1 MRMRM
6 TCPVV
11 LLLVAAGSLFAGETV
26 KDSPKLSDPRLQWW
40 LDARFGMF
48 LHWGTYSLA
57 ARHEWVKNYERIPDD
72 VYQKYFNHFDPDLY
86 NPREWAAAAKAAGM
100 RYFVITTKHHE
111 GFCLWDS
118 KFTDYKATR
127 TPYGKDLLKPMVEAF
142 RAEGLKVGFYYS
154 LLDWHHPDYIVD
166 RRHPLREDQA
176 AREKNKTR
184 DMNRYVDYVE
194 NQLRELLTEFGP
206 IDCLFLDF
214 SFGGAD
220 GKGHK
225 DWQSERL
232 LKVIHELQPG
242 CLVNDRLDLLDRP
255 DGWDFR
261 TPEQFMPRSWVSMDG
276 LRVPWETCQTF
287 SGSWGYYRDETTWKS
302 PQQLIVML
310 IETVSKGGNLL
321 LNVGPTGRG
330 TFDDRAKER
339 LAAMGDWMKLHSR
352 SIYGCTAA
360 PEEFKK
366 PDNCLLTYNPKTRRL
381 YVHVLVW
388 PMGKLHFDGLKG
400 KVAYAQLLNDA
411 SEVKFTENDAEEL
424 PGQMIAVEGVS
435 FELPMLKP
443 NVAVPVIELFLK

>member
-1 MRMRM
+1 MKKHVRN
-6 TCPVV
+6 
-11 LLLVAAGSLFAGETV
+11 LLVLCLLPPVLTQGAEV
-26 KDSPKLSDPRLQWW
+26 IKDSPKLKDERMQWW

-48 LHWGTYSLA
+48 IHWGTYSLA
-57 ARHEWVKNYERIPDD
+57 ARHEWVKNYETMPNE
-72 VYQKYFNHFDPDLY
+72 VYQKYFDHFDPDLY
-86 NPREWAAAAKAAGM
+86 NPREWAQAAKAAGM

-118 KFTDYKATR
+118 KYTDYKVTK

-142 RAEGLKVGFYYS
+142 RAEGLRVGFYYS
-154 LLDWHHPDYIVD
+154 LLDWHHPDYTVD
-166 RRHPLREDQA
+166 SYHPMRDNKAE
-176 AREKNKTR
+176 REKNKTR
-184 DMNRYVDYVE
+184 DMKRYVDYVE

-206 IDCLFLDF
+206 IDCLFVDF
-214 SFGGAD
+214 SFPGPD
-220 GKGHK
+220 GKGRK

-232 LKVIHELQPG
+232 LKVIRELQPN
-242 CLVNDRLDLLDRP
+242 CLINDRLDLLDRA

-287 SGSWGYYRDETTWKS
+287 SDSWGYFRDEAGWKS
-302 PQQLIVML
+302 PQQLVVML

-321 LNVGPTGRG
+321 LNVGPTARG
-330 TFDDRAKER
+330 TFDDRALER
-339 LAAMGDWMKLHSR
+339 LAAMGDWMRLHNR

-366 PDNCLLTYNPKTRRL
+366 PDNCLLTYNPKTKRL

-388 PMGKLHFDGLKG
+388 PTGTLNFDGIAG

-411 SEVKFTENDAEEL
+411 SEVKFKDNNGASSAEKEGAANGITFDL
-424 PGQMIAVEGVS
+424 PAVQ
-435 FELPMLKP
+435 P
-443 NVAVPVIELFLK
+443 NVGVPVLELFLK